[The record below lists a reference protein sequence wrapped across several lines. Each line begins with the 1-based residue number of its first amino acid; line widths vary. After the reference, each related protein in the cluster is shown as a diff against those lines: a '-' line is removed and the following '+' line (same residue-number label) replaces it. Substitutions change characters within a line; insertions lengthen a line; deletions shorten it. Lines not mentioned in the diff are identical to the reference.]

1 MPEYP
6 NSYNKKEVPGHIKR
20 NSDGEILPVG
30 LGYIYSEDGVPWNR
44 AGGYECEVWEES
56 LTPGLISDETPE
68 STKRKIAILMDL
80 N

>member
-44 AGGYECEVWEES
+44 AGGYECEVCEES

-68 STKRKIAILMDL
+68 STKRKIAILVDL